1 MRRRFP
7 RATAVIF
14 GHSHVPLHELGEDGF
29 RIFNPGSPN
38 VRRRAPNHTMG
49 MARVAGGSASFE
61 HVLL

>member
-29 RIFNPGSPN
+29 QIFNPGSPN

-49 MARVAGGSASFE
+49 RARVAGGSVSFE